1 MNFPKLID
9 EHKQKESGRRLLLVT
24 ALALCWAGSAQAQSN
39 LDAGGMTFKD
49 FATADNGASFSR
61 RDSMIADGP
70 GPSHAQILGID
81 TANGLARLRFKVV
94 KIDAAVP
101 LGWQA
106 IQDQDRGVAY
116 NADQSYRL
124 ILWRV
129 DFASEGVDN
138 AEQYAT
144 TKVGTI
150 EARRPP
156 TKGQARKL
164 GDGSYLMVYENVPPS
179 QGDHESRTV
188 FDVITANPSDPKE
201 GVLMTLGVPASQGG
215 RGLKLL
221 ALLKQNIRLESQ

>member
-1 MNFPKLID
+1 MNFPKTKS
-9 EHKQKESGRRLLLVT
+9 EYKQKESGRRLLLVT
-24 ALALCWAGSAQAQSN
+24 ALVLCWAGPAQAQSN

-49 FATADNGASFSR
+49 FAAADNGASFSR
-61 RDSMIADGP
+61 GDSIVPDGP

-81 TANGLARLRFKVV
+81 NANGLARLRFKAV

-106 IQDQDRGVAY
+106 IQDQDRGIAY
-116 NADQSYRL
+116 SADQSYRL

-138 AEQYAT
+138 AEQYAIA
-144 TKVGTI
+144 KVGTI

-164 GDGSYLMVYENVPPS
+164 GDGSYLMVYQNVPPS
-179 QGDHESRTV
+179 QGDRESRTV
-188 FDVITANPSDPKE
+188 FDVITANPSNPKE

-221 ALLKQNIRLESQ
+221 ALLNKNMKTE

>member
-1 MNFPKLID
+1 MSISKIVS
-9 EHKQKESGRRLLLVT
+9 EYKQKESGRRLLLVT
-24 ALALCWAGSAQAQSN
+24 ALALCWASAAQAQSN

-49 FATADNGASFSR
+49 FAAADNGASFSR
-61 RDSMIADGP
+61 GDSMVPDGP

-81 TANGLARLRFKVV
+81 NANGLARLRFKAV

-129 DFASEGVDN
+129 DFPSEGVDN
-138 AEQYAT
+138 AEQYAIA
-144 TKVGTI
+144 KVGTI

-179 QGDHESRTV
+179 RGDRESRTV
-188 FDVITANPSDPKE
+188 FDVITANPTNPKE

-221 ALLKQNIRLESQ
+221 ALLNRNMKIE

>member
-1 MNFPKLID
+1 MNILEIPR
-9 EHKQKESGRRLLLVT
+9 ECKQKESGWRLLLVT

-39 LDAGGMTFKD
+39 LDTGGMTFKD
-49 FATADNGASFSR
+49 FAAADNGASFSR
-61 RDSMIADGP
+61 GDSMIPEGP
-70 GPSHAQILGID
+70 GPGHAQMLGID
-81 TANGLARLRFKVV
+81 AANGLARLRFKAV

-106 IQDQDRGVAY
+106 IQDQDRGIAY
-116 NADQSYRL
+116 SADQSYRL

-138 AEQYAT
+138 AEQYAIA
-144 TKVGTI
+144 KVGTI

-156 TKGQARKL
+156 TKGQARRL

-179 QGDHESRTV
+179 QGDRESRTV
-188 FDVITANPSDPKE
+188 FDVITANPSNPKE

-221 ALLKQNIRLESQ
+221 ALLKQNIKVE